1 MAPWKPPHHAGC
13 TSVDGF
19 PKDGDPFHWVLG
31 AVFTDHLTCL
41 SYEEFKQSHHCQ
53 CIDWSRE
60 LAEAISTPVTE
71 LWQSG
76 IKIKYFSNVY
86 YKCIT
91 KFDEL

>member
-41 SYEEFKQSHHCQ
+41 SYEEQSHHCQ
-53 CIDWSRE
+53 CRLVWGTCRRNLHSCNIIVAVWNRNRI
-60 LAEAISTPVTE
+60 LFQRV
-71 LWQSG
+71 
-76 IKIKYFSNVY
+76 F
-86 YKCIT
+86 
-91 KFDEL
+91 